1 MDYLTYE
8 SFIHPDVLAAFLV
21 KDKNIVVKLTADAN
35 AGDIV
40 LYCDKVDD
48 IYIGDKFAFNNNIYE
63 VRDVDIVLRQIVTD
77 PLEDEM
83 TYGTVLTIVKERS
96 DKSDAL
102 RNFYNI
108 GQSDYSAF
116 ANSLAQSGVPIRFD
130 SDVYIL
136 KRAFIAMYTW
146 ILQNKSFLRN
156 INLTGIGIAK
166 SDVYQH
172 FFDLLESEKKD
183 LEAMRSEAMEEV
195 KRKQDYEANGQS
207 GKGFLR
213 YTAPNRTY
221 FGGYRRR

>member
-8 SFIHPDVLAAFLV
+8 SFIHPDVLAAFLI
-21 KDKNIVVKLTADAN
+21 KEKNVVVKTVADAE
-35 AGDIV
+35 
-40 LYCDKVDD
+40 
-48 IYIGDKFAFNNNIYE
+48 IGDNILYVTTTDGVYINDKFVVDNILYTIE
-63 VRDVDIVLRQIVTD
+63 IVDMVRRQITVNSLQKD
-77 PLEDEM
+77 MPS
-83 TYGTVLTIVKERS
+83 GTVLTIMKENS
-96 DKSDAL
+96 DKSGAL
-102 RNFYNI
+102 RNFYDI
-108 GQSDYSAF
+108 GERDYSSF
-116 ANSLAQSGVPIRFD
+116 ANSLVQSGVPIRFD